1 MMRMKTRV
9 LGIDIGIAITGWS
22 IIEKDEIISN
32 KLHLIDF
39 GAVITH
45 KDTRVENRLGEIFDN
60 INGIIKNYKPTEVA
74 VESLFY
80 FKNQKTIINVS
91 QSRGVVLL
99 CASLNGLKVYDYTPL
114 QVKTAVTGYGRAEK
128 QQVQKMIKILYALEK
143 VPKPDD
149 IADAIAVGTCH
160 LNTSQY
166 FRDLQ

>member
-1 MMRMKTRV
+1 MKNRV

-22 IIEKDEIISN
+22 IIEKDEMISN
-32 KLHLIDF
+32 KLNLIDF

-45 KDTRVENRLGEIFDN
+45 KDLAVENRLGIIFKS
-60 INGIIKNYKPTEVA
+60 INEIIKNYNPTEVA

-80 FKNQKTIINVS
+80 FKNQKTVINVS
-91 QSRGVVLL
+91 QARGVVLL
-99 CASLNGLKVYDYTPL
+99 SANLNDLKVFDYTPL

-143 VPKPDD
+143 PPKPDD
-149 IADAIAVGTCH
+149 VADAIAVGTCH

-166 FRDLQ
+166 YKSLQ